1 MESNAVIP
9 DEYWEKKRTC
19 LKDCEKAVDITS
31 GEKYELRIETC
42 PVSTDRYITKHGF
55 NGSQCCFKPKQENI
69 DLSNQEHYTKGSIQP
84 WDYIIANDLD
94 FLEGNVVKYI
104 TRHKYKGTQ
113 KADLEKIKVCVDKI
127 IEGLES

>member
-1 MESNAVIP
+1 MEKCCDNCKFSGYNTRYSSCLSNPYSTTYNIP
-9 DEYWEKKRTC
+9 NSC
-19 LKDCEKAVDITS
+19 LNPEFPHWRAKTIT
-31 GEKYELRIETC
+31 
-42 PVSTDRYITKHGF
+42 V
-55 NGSQCCFKPKQENI
+55 

>member
-1 MESNAVIP
+1 MNSGLQIP
-9 DEYWEKKRTC
+9 NEYWEKERTC
-19 LKDCEKAVDITS
+19 FKDCSES
-31 GEKYELRIETC
+31 FNTC
-42 PVSTDRYITKHGF
+42 TNLCDEIITKKNYAGWDGES
-55 NGSQCCFKPKQENI
+55 NKSCFIPKPEKP

-127 IEGLES
+127 TEGLES